1 MESCAS
7 AERSRQTV
15 AGSSSEVDDAARS
28 AARHSGGC
36 APALPIAARTQ
47 TATHRKSVQVDSC
60 RFIVVPRIMRFMNI
74 LRTSSVAALLVVGL
88 SGVGLSQTERQ
99 GTTYRSPTGATLK
112 LMLDDSNVGPEVT
125 VGELTFPP
133 NADSGDHTHG
143 AIEMFYVLSGEL
155 EHVVNGKSQILKPGM
170 VGYVRPPDKIRH
182 KTGPAGAK
190 VVVIWVPGDEGKKI
204 AARWTKEP

>member
-1 MESCAS
+1 MNRLGVSCA
-7 AERSRQTV
+7 AF
-15 AGSSSEVDDAARS
+15 
-28 AARHSGGC
+28 
-36 APALPIAARTQ
+36 LI
-47 TATHRKSVQVDSC
+47 
-60 RFIVVPRIMRFMNI
+60 
-74 LRTSSVAALLVVGL
+74 VAAFA
-88 SGVGLSQTERQ
+88 SASAQTDKQ
-99 GTTYRSPTGATLK
+99 GTTYRSPSGATLT

-125 VGELTFPP
+125 VGELTFPA
-133 NADSGDHTHG
+133 NTDSGEHTHG

-170 VGYVRPPDKIRH
+170 VGYVKPPDRIRH